1 MPWNLLGHETA
12 ISFLKNHSKPG
23 NTRHA
28 YLITGPDGVGRE
40 TLALAFAKTINCQ
53 NPPSEGEFCGKC
65 LACRQIDEKR
75 YPDLMTLH
83 VGEGSKDLKI
93 DQIREMQQTLAL
105 APYQST
111 YRMVLIPD
119 FQRATIGA
127 SNALLKSLEEPPSKA
142 ILILT
147 ADAKESLLET
157 IASRCEVLRLR
168 PSSVETLEAFLL
180 NEKNIVPTRAKR
192 LAHLAG
198 GRAGTALSFDQ
209 NQDLLD
215 AYDEAL
221 SDLGDLLNS
230 RLRERLQYVERL
242 QQRKGASREQFVFL
256 ISTWLT
262 FWRDVMIRHERADI
276 PLVNID
282 HEQRI
287 NDSAQLISSRQI
299 EKILKDHEKA
309 LANLD
314 VNLNPRLVI
323 ENLLL
328 ALPLLVVAL

>member
-1 MPWNLLGHETA
+1 MQWNILGHETA

-23 NTRHA
+23 KTRHA
-28 YLITGPDGVGRE
+28 YLITGPEGVGRE
-40 TLALAFAKTINCQ
+40 TLALAFAKTLNCQ
-53 NPPSEGEFCGKC
+53 NPPAEGEFCGKC
-65 LACRQIDEKR
+65 LACRQIEEQR
-75 YPDLMTLH
+75 YPDLLILR

-119 FQRATIGA
+119 FQHATIGA

-142 ILILT
+142 LLILT

-168 PSSVETLEAFLL
+168 PSSVGTLEGFLL
-180 NEKNIVPTRAKR
+180 NEKAIVPARAKR

-198 GRAGTALSFDQ
+198 GRVGRALSFDQ

-221 SDLGDLLNS
+221 TDLGDLLNS
-230 RLRERLQYVERL
+230 RLRERLQFIERL
-242 QQRKGASREQFVFL
+242 QQRKGASREQFAFL
-256 ISTWLT
+256 IATWLT

-287 NDSAQLISSRQI
+287 SETAQLIPSRQI
-299 EKILKDHEKA
+299 EKILKVHEKA
-309 LANLD
+309 LVNLD
-314 VNLNPRLVI
+314 ANLNPRLVI

-328 ALPLLVVAL
+328 ALPLLMVV